1 MHHTHTHTRT
11 YVYIYND
18 KLFNYILYI
27 YIYLYLHCASFFLS
41 LLSGG
46 IVGQD
51 DHKCKDQDDGI
62 LLYRLHRDCYSS
74 IANLEFT
81 EGHVLELG
89 GKRKQRL
96 RQMHLREHVADAV
109 LTSTQINQWIRF
121 FLRKLTLKWAAFP
134 GSYSHDCPEGEATL
148 TRHQGAASQGL
159 STLSVPRLK
168 RCFGTGWV
176 KPL

>member
-1 MHHTHTHTRT
+1 MGKLFREDGLKMLCAHASHTHTHAHM
-11 YVYIYND
+11 YIYIMI
-18 KLFNYILYI
+18 NYLIISYI

-62 LLYRLHRDCYSS
+62 LLYRLHRDCYSR

-121 FLRKLTLKWAAFP
+121 FLRKLTLK
-134 GSYSHDCPEGEATL
+134 
-148 TRHQGAASQGL
+148 
-159 STLSVPRLK
+159 
-168 RCFGTGWV
+168 
-176 KPL
+176 